1 MGIPSLEDLLGVLC
15 LATRY
20 ATQEAVNKLNQSSSV
35 SYLGGSLTANMH
47 RVRVARK
54 WLNLPESNKKLFFSM
69 KEILEGPLSQALGL
83 AEGPSESS
91 PSIPTDL
98 PYNSRVSVYCGEK
111 NGLPHYV
118 PGWSVMPP
126 IQGRDGIWYL
136 AVSYNGKRDFF
147 PVDRIKIPTKHEIYK
162 LNHQQVV

>member
-1 MGIPSLEDLLGVLC
+1 MSSTPENRRFTASISVGLHEENRSVLIEISP
-15 LATRY
+15 APIY
-20 ATQEAVNKLNQSSSV
+20 
-35 SYLGGSLTANMH
+35 GGPVGMH

-69 KEILEGPLSQALGL
+69 KEILEGPVSQALGL